1 MRTPSP
7 SHLLSMLFAFALAAA
22 IVPAAGQPF
31 GDAPPQTPRGQTPIR
46 PAKPAPPPE
55 PAAPSQSARPSQS
68 GPQSQPASGETLE
81 PGVAAAISAAAASRP
96 SRWQAGKDRLD
107 AALRLHLL
115 APSTPREHWL
125 AAHFDATDIAARVA
139 NLAAARMSAP
149 DNRLYLASLADAC
162 MQPTR
167 PQLDACSSVDR
178 LADWATRDRDNG
190 VPPILLAYRALERHD
205 PDTAIADLDEAASAH
220 RFDDYWSSAEAE
232 WWEYLKDYPS
242 DLEPAGKAE
251 AASTWAAERDPEWTT
266 ALRVL
271 CVDPGAINAAM
282 RSACAKVGTAMAE
295 RAATFALRRAGARI
309 ATVSADGP
317 QARAAADAL
326 QARAL
331 AASARCAEAGPD
343 FASEFESPDRAVRG
357 RAVAAYDRWVTL
369 RAKLGEVAAC
379 AKSRG

>member
-1 MRTPSP
+1 MRAPSP
-7 SHLLSMLFAFALAAA
+7 SHLPSVLFAFALAAA
-22 IVPAAGQPF
+22 VLPAAGQPF
-31 GDAPPQTPRGQTPIR
+31 GDAPPQMPRGQTPIR
-46 PAKPAPPPE
+46 PAKPSPPPE
-55 PAAPSQSARPSQS
+55 SAPSSQSAPR
-68 GPQSQPASGETLE
+68 SQPASGETLE

-167 PQLDACSSVDR
+167 PQVDACASVDR

-190 VPPILLAYRALERHD
+190 MPPVLLAYRALERRE
-205 PDTAIADLDEAASAH
+205 PDTAVADLDEAAAAH

-242 DLEPAGKAE
+242 DLDPAGRAE

-271 CVDPGAINAAM
+271 CVNPGAVNAAM
-282 RSACAKVGTAMAE
+282 RSACAKLGTAMAE
-295 RAATFALRRAGARI
+295 RAATFALRRAGARV
-309 ATVSADGP
+309 ATVNADGP
-317 QARAAADAL
+317 RARAAADAL

-331 AASARCAEAGPD
+331 AGSARCAEAGPD
-343 FASEFESPDRAVRG
+343 FASEFE
-357 RAVAAYDRWVTL
+357 
-369 RAKLGEVAAC
+369 
-379 AKSRG
+379 

>member
-1 MRTPSP
+1 MRAPSP

-22 IVPAAGQPF
+22 VVPAAGQPF
-31 GDAPPQTPRGQTPIR
+31 GDAPPQTPRGQAPIR
-46 PAKPAPPPE
+46 PAKPAPSPE
-55 PAAPSQSARPSQS
+55 PAPSSQSGLRSQSAP
-68 GPQSQPASGETLE
+68 GGALE
-81 PGVAAAISAAAASRP
+81 SGVAAAISAAAASRP

-167 PQLDACSSVDR
+167 PQLDACASVDR

-190 VPPILLAYRALERHD
+190 MPPILLAYRALERRD
-205 PDTAIADLDEAASAH
+205 PDTAVADLDEAAGAA

-232 WWEYLKDYPS
+232 WWEYLKDYSS
-242 DLEPAGKAE
+242 DLDPAGRAE

-271 CVDPGAINAAM
+271 CVNPGAVNAAM
-282 RSACAKVGTAMAE
+282 RSACAKLGAAMAE

-309 ATVSADGP
+309 ATVNADGP
-317 QARAAADAL
+317 RARAAADAL

-343 FASEFESPDRAVRG
+343 FASEFESPDRAVRE

-369 RAKLGEVAAC
+369 RATLGEVAAC

>member
-1 MRTPSP
+1 MRAPSP
-7 SHLLSMLFAFALAAA
+7 SHLPSVLFAFALAAA
-22 IVPAAGQPF
+22 VLPAAGQPF
-31 GDAPPQTPRGQTPIR
+31 GDAPPQMPRGQTPIR
-46 PAKPAPPPE
+46 PTKPSPPPE
-55 PAAPSQSARPSQS
+55 SAPSSQSAPR
-68 GPQSQPASGETLE
+68 SQPASGETLE

-167 PQLDACSSVDR
+167 PQLDACASVDR

-190 VPPILLAYRALERHD
+190 MPPVLLAYRALERRE
-205 PDTAIADLDEAASAH
+205 PDTVVADLDEAAAAH

-242 DLEPAGKAE
+242 DLDPAGRAE

-271 CVDPGAINAAM
+271 CVNPGAVNAAM
-282 RSACAKVGTAMAE
+282 RSACAKLGTAMAE
-295 RAATFALRRAGARI
+295 RAATFALRRAGARV
-309 ATVSADGP
+309 ATVNADGP
-317 QARAAADAL
+317 RARAAADAL

-331 AASARCAEAGPD
+331 AGSARCAEAGPD
-343 FASEFESPDRAVRG
+343 FASEFESPDAVVRG
-357 RAVAAYDRWVTL
+357 RSVAAYDRWVTL

>member
-1 MRTPSP
+1 MRAPSP
-7 SHLLSMLFAFALAAA
+7 SHLPSVLFAFALAAA
-22 IVPAAGQPF
+22 VLPAAGQPF
-31 GDAPPQTPRGQTPIR
+31 GDAPPQMPRGQTPIR
-46 PAKPAPPPE
+46 PAKPSPPPE
-55 PAAPSQSARPSQS
+55 SAPSSQSAPR
-68 GPQSQPASGETLE
+68 SQPASGGTLE
-81 PGVAAAISAAAASRP
+81 PGVAAAISAAASSRP

-139 NLAAARMSAP
+139 NLAAARMSSP

-167 PQLDACSSVDR
+167 PQLDACASVDR

-190 VPPILLAYRALERHD
+190 MPPVLLAYRALERRE
-205 PDTAIADLDEAASAH
+205 PDTAVADLDEAAAAH

-242 DLEPAGKAE
+242 DLDPAGRAE

-271 CVDPGAINAAM
+271 CVNPGAVNAAM
-282 RSACAKVGTAMAE
+282 RSACAKLGTAMAE
-295 RAATFALRRAGARI
+295 RAATFALRRAGARV
-309 ATVSADGP
+309 ATVNADGP
-317 QARAAADAL
+317 RARAAADAL

-331 AASARCAEAGPD
+331 AGSARCAEAGPD
-343 FASEFESPDRAVRG
+343 FASEFESPDAVVRG
-357 RAVAAYDRWVTL
+357 RSVAAYDRWVTL